1 MITTRAKLVS
11 LSELFIHFLLFLE
24 MVDGQDGSR
33 NNQWSS
39 SAGGAHRPSHHHR
52 NDQDNIDDM
61 LDRDEEELDLL
72 SFGGESAC
80 LTPIGRMGAAAFITN
95 TVFLLFLESLHR
107 YIRFFYLYIQKS
119 FILLFPPSF
128 LIYFT
133 FLESSFIILLVQQ

>member
-80 LTPIGRMGAAAFITN
+80 LTPIGRMGAAALLPTQSFYYSLNPCIVIYVFFICTYKK
-95 TVFLLFLESLHR
+95 VLSYCFLHR
-107 YIRFFYLYIQKS
+107 FS
-119 FILLFPPSF
+119 SILLFSNHHSLF
-128 LIYFT
+128 Y
-133 FLESSFIILLVQQ
+133 